1 MKYIN
6 YSKSVRIL
14 SIADK
19 RGTRL
24 VKLAIGAGELPET
37 DEAAIVKNG
46 KPTNQAMILATN
58 GLVRF
63 DHPALVKAFD
73 ATQKKSDPFLTVED
87 EPKKPRAKKQV
98 DTQEADEGER
108 PE

>member
-14 SIADK
+14 SIAEK

-24 VKLAIGAGELPET
+24 IKLNVGAGELS
-37 DEAAIVKNG
+37 EADALAIVQKG
-46 KPTNQAMILATN
+46 KPTNQAMILAAN
-58 GLVRF
+58 GIVRF
-63 DHPALVKAFD
+63 DNPALIAAFD

-98 DTQEADEGER
+98 EVDTEEGR

>member
-6 YSKSVRIL
+6 YSKSARIL
-14 SIADK
+14 SIAEK

-24 VKLAIGAGELPET
+24 VKLAIGAGELPEA
-37 DEAAIVKNG
+37 DESAIVKNG

-63 DHPALVKAFD
+63 DHAALAKAFE
-73 ATQKKSDPFLTVED
+73 ATQKKSDPFTEA
-87 EPKKPRAKKQV
+87 EPKNPRAKKQV
-98 DTQEADEGER
+98 DTQDAEAEER

>member
-14 SIADK
+14 SIAEK

-24 VKLAIGAGELPET
+24 IKLNIGAGELSEA
-37 DEAAIVKNG
+37 DELAIVHKG
-46 KPTNQAMILATN
+46 KPTNQAMILAAN

-63 DHPALVKAFD
+63 DNPALSKAFE
-73 ATQKKSDPFLTVED
+73 ATQSNADPFADAEQ
-87 EPKKPRAKKQV
+87 KKPRAKKQV

>member
-6 YSKSVRIL
+6 HSESVRIL
-14 SIADK
+14 SIAGK

-24 VKLAIGAGELPET
+24 VKLAIGAGELPEA
-37 DEAAIVKNG
+37 DEDAIVQSG
-46 KPTNQAMILATN
+46 KPTNQAMILAAN
-58 GLVRF
+58 GIVRF
-63 DHPALVKAFD
+63 DNPALIAAFD

-98 DTQEADEGER
+98 EVDTTEER

>member
-14 SIADK
+14 SIAEK
-19 RGTRL
+19 RGARL
-24 VKLAIGAGELPET
+24 VKLNIGSGELSEA
-37 DEAAIVKNG
+37 DELAIVQKG
-46 KPTNQAMILATN
+46 KPTNQAMILAAN
-58 GLVRF
+58 GIVRF
-63 DHPALVKAFD
+63 DNPALIAAFD
-73 ATQKKSDPFLTVED
+73 ATQKKSDPFAEV

-98 DTQEADEGER
+98 DVDTAEER

>member
-14 SIADK
+14 SIAEK

-24 VKLAIGAGELPET
+24 IKLNVGAGELSET
-37 DEAAIVKNG
+37 DVVAIVQKN
-46 KPTNQAMILATN
+46 KPTNQAMILASN
-58 GLVRF
+58 GIVRF
-63 DHPALVKAFD
+63 DNPALIAAFD

-98 DTQEADEGER
+98 EADTAEER